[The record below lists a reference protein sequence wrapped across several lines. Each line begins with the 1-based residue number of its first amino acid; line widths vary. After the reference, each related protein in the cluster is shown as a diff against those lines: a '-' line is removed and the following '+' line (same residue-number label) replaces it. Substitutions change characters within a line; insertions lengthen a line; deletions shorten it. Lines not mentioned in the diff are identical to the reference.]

1 MARNVHK
8 SVLHA
13 LDISQQEGHF
23 IETHQSPLTNH
34 YNKVNLSR
42 LNNDGHKL
50 AVLTYPNYYGE
61 TFNRRGYQICTIKYS
76 CTH

>member
-23 IETHQSPLTNH
+23 IETHRNS
-34 YNKVNLSR
+34 VNESL
-42 LNNDGHKL
+42 
-50 AVLTYPNYYGE
+50 
-61 TFNRRGYQICTIKYS
+61 
-76 CTH
+76 